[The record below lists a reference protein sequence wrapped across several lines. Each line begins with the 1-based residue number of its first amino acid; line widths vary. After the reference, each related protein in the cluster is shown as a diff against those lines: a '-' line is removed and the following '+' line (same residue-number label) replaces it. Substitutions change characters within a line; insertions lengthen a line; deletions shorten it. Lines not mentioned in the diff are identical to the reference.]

1 VPFVSKTI
9 GVPLA
14 KLAARVMA
22 GRSLSSLGFD
32 RERVPAHVAVKES
45 VFPFARFQG
54 VDTILGPEMKSTG
67 EVMGIDR
74 SFPIAFGKA
83 QLAASTDL
91 PAGGLAFLSIRDS
104 DKFLIEPIARGLAGS
119 GFRLIATAGTARFIR
134 GLGLEC
140 ASINKVLE
148 GSPHIVDSIK
158 RGEIAMVINTP
169 DAGGTEDSFSIRR
182 TALEMRLPVFTTM
195 AGAAA
200 AVEAIVAMKSVP
212 VEVAALQD
220 FHRV

>member
-1 VPFVSKTI
+1 
-9 GVPLA
+9 
-14 KLAARVMA
+14 
-22 GRSLSSLGFD
+22 
-32 RERVPAHVAVKES
+32 
-45 VFPFARFQG
+45 
-54 VDTILGPEMKSTG
+54 MKSTG

-104 DKFLIEPIARGLAGS
+104 DKFLIEPIARGLARS
-119 GFRLIATAGTARFIR
+119 GFRLIATAGTARFIG

-169 DAGGTEDSFSIRR
+169 DASGTEDSFSIRR

-200 AVEAIVAMKSVP
+200 AVEAIVAMKSAP